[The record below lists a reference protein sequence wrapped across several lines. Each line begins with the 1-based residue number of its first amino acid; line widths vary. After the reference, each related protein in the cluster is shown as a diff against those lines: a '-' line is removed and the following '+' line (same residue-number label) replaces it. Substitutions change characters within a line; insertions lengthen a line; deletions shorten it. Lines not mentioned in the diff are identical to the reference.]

1 MTTWTLFVGL
11 QGKTAVMRERFVRA
25 ATERLQLI
33 KEPDSVR
40 KLQRSF
46 VDYQALNRLGITPI
60 GSSASALKRAT

>member
-1 MTTWTLFVGL
+1 
-11 QGKTAVMRERFVRA
+11 MRERFVRA